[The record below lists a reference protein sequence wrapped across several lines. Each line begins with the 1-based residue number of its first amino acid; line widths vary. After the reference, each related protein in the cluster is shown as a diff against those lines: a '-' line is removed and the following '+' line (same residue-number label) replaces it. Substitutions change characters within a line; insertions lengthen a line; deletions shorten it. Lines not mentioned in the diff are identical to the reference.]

1 MLSFHK
7 YTVYV
12 ILLPT
17 GSARCINRYRE
28 RLGKRLGYRQCLWS
42 NITWVCANLG
52 LIVHTVCHYCE
63 MVATAAARQQGL
75 KVFGGGL
82 ENCKLRKRVQHLG
95 MNTLL
100 SCDSKLLTS
109 WLCLLKSWCIVDI
122 C

>member
-7 YTVYV
+7 YAVYV
-12 ILLPT
+12 TLPPT
-17 GSARCINRYRE
+17 GSAHCINRYRE

-82 ENCKLRKRVQHLG
+82 ENCKLRKRVKFNIL
-95 MNTLL
+95 
-100 SCDSKLLTS
+100 
-109 WLCLLKSWCIVDI
+109 V
-122 C
+122 